1 MNTKSK
7 IKEFLSKHN
16 QTDDGM
22 KAIWDELAKISET
35 ANCIYKSVEQNWQK
49 IPLHLL
55 EESLTAKEK
64 ILAKREEEERKKIE
78 QQTNQQIKEQS
89 TRYYEEHFEEI
100 ILKKIENKEKLTA
113 KDVEWLVNDD
123 NFYIETVVIDKYDW
137 TELVN
142 TIIKLGDKYYSVYW
156 QRALTENQE
165 NFFESQ
171 LAIEVEKRAIET
183 YSWVEVKGEE
193 NG

>member
-78 QQTNQQIKEQS
+78 QLTNQQIKEQS
-89 TRYYEEHFEEI
+89 TRYYEEHFQEI
-100 ILKKIENKEKLTA
+100 ILKKIENKERLTA
-113 KDVEWLVNDD
+113 EDVELLINDD
-123 NFYIETVVIDKYDW
+123 DFYIETVVIDKYDW

-142 TIIKLGDKYYSVYW
+142 TIIKLGDKYYRVYW

-165 NFFESQ
+165 NFFEHQ

-183 YSWVEVKGEE
+183 YTWVEIKGEE

>member
-7 IKEFLSKHN
+7 IKEFLNKHN

-22 KAIWDELAKISET
+22 KAIWEELVKISET
-35 ANCIYKSVEQNWQK
+35 ANCIYKSVKQNWRK

-78 QQTNQQIKEQS
+78 QQTNQQS
-89 TRYYEEHFEEI
+89 TRYYEEHFQEI
-100 ILKKIENKEKLTA
+100 ILKKIENKEWLTA
-113 KDVEWLVNDD
+113 EDVELLINNDD
-123 NFYIETVVIDKYDW
+123 FYIETVVIDKYDW

-142 TIIKLGDKYYSVYW
+142 TIIKLGGKYYSVYW

-193 NG
+193 NGTWN

>member
-7 IKEFLSKHN
+7 LKEFLNKHN

-22 KAIWDELAKISET
+22 KAIWEELAKISEV

-89 TRYYEEHFEEI
+89 TRYYEEHFQEI
-100 ILKKIENKEKLTA
+100 ILKKIENKEWLTA
-113 KDVEWLVNDD
+113 EDVELLINED

-142 TIIKLGDKYYSVYW
+142 TIIKLGGKYYSVYW

-171 LAIEVEKRAIET
+171 LALEVEKRAIET
-183 YSWVEVKGEE
+183 YSWVEIKGEE

>member
-78 QQTNQQIKEQS
+78 QQTKEQNEK
-89 TRYYEEHFEEI
+89 YYEEHFEEI
-100 ILKKIENKEKLTA
+100 ILKKIENKEWLTA
-113 KDVEWLVNDD
+113 EDVELLINNDD
-123 NFYIETVVIDKYDW
+123 FYIETVVIDKYDW

-142 TIIKLGDKYYSVYW
+142 TIIKLGGKYYRVYW
-156 QRALTENQE
+156 QQALTENQE
-165 NFFESQ
+165 NFFEHQ

-183 YSWVEVKGEE
+183 YTWVEVKGEE

>member
-7 IKEFLSKHN
+7 IKEFLNKYN

-22 KAIWDELAKISET
+22 KAIWDELAKISEP
-35 ANCIYKSVEQNWQK
+35 ADCIYKSVEQNWQK

-89 TRYYEEHFEEI
+89 TRYYEEHFQEI
-100 ILKKIENKEKLTA
+100 ILKKIENKEWLTA
-113 KDVEWLVNDD
+113 EDVELLINNDD
-123 NFYIETVVIDKYDW
+123 FYIETVVIDKYDW

-142 TIIKLGDKYYSVYW
+142 TIIKLGDKYYRVYW

-165 NFFESQ
+165 NFFEHQ

-183 YSWVEVKGEE
+183 YTWVEIKGEE

>member
-7 IKEFLSKHN
+7 LKEFLNKHN

-35 ANCIYKSVEQNWQK
+35 ANCIYKSVEKEWQK

-64 ILAKREEEERKKIE
+64 ILAKREEEERKKID
-78 QQTNQQIKEQS
+78 QQTNQQIKEQN

-100 ILKKIENKEKLTA
+100 ILRKIENKEWLTA
-113 KDVEWLVNDD
+113 EDVELLINED
-123 NFYIETVVIDKYDW
+123 NFYIETIVIDKYDW

-142 TIIKLGDKYYSVYW
+142 TIIKLGGKYYSVYW

-171 LAIEVEKRAIET
+171 LALEVEKRAIET
-183 YSWVEVKGEE
+183 YSWVEIKGEE

>member
-7 IKEFLSKHN
+7 LKEFLNKHN
-16 QTDDGM
+16 LTDDGM
-22 KAIWDELAKISET
+22 KAIWEELAKISEV

-89 TRYYEEHFEEI
+89 TRYYEEHFQEI
-100 ILKKIENKEKLTA
+100 ILKKIENKEWLTA
-113 KDVEWLVNDD
+113 EDVELLINED

-142 TIIKLGDKYYSVYW
+142 TIIKLGGKYYSVYW

-171 LAIEVEKRAIET
+171 LALEVEKRAIET
-183 YSWVEVKGEE
+183 YSWVEIKGEE

>member
-89 TRYYEEHFEEI
+89 TRYYEEHFQEI
-100 ILKKIENKEKLTA
+100 ILKKIENKEWLTA
-113 KDVEWLVNDD
+113 EDVELLINED

>member
-78 QQTNQQIKEQS
+78 QQTNQQIKEQD
-89 TRYYEEHFEEI
+89 TKYYEEHFEEI
-100 ILKKIENKEKLTA
+100 ILKKIENKEWLTA
-113 KDVEWLVNDD
+113 EDVELLINNDD
-123 NFYIETVVIDKYDW
+123 FYIETVVIDKYDW

-142 TIIKLGDKYYSVYW
+142 TIIKLGDKYYRVYW

-165 NFFESQ
+165 NFFEHQ

-183 YSWVEVKGEE
+183 YTWVEIKGEE

>member
-78 QQTNQQIKEQS
+78 QQTNQQIKEQD
-89 TRYYEEHFEEI
+89 TKYYEEHFEEI
-100 ILKKIENKEKLTA
+100 ILKKIENKEWLTA
-113 KDVEWLVNDD
+113 EDVELLINNDD
-123 NFYIETVVIDKYDW
+123 FYIETVVIDKYDW

-142 TIIKLGDKYYSVYW
+142 TIIKLGDKYYRVYW

-165 NFFESQ
+165 NFFEHQ

-183 YSWVEVKGEE
+183 YAWVEIKGEE

>member
-7 IKEFLSKHN
+7 LKEFLNKHN

-22 KAIWDELAKISET
+22 KAIWEELAKISEV
-35 ANCIYKSVEQNWQK
+35 ANCIYISVEKEWQK
-49 IPLHLL
+49 IPMHLL

-64 ILAKREEEERKKIE
+64 ILAKRKEEDRKKIE
-78 QQTNQQIKEQS
+78 QQIKEQD
-89 TRYYEEHFEEI
+89 TKYYEEHFEEI
-100 ILKKIENKEKLTA
+100 ILRKIKNKEKLTA

-142 TIIKLGDKYYSVYW
+142 TIIKLGGKYYSVYW
-156 QRALTENQE
+156 QRALTESQE

-171 LAIEVEKRAIET
+171 LALEVEKKTIET
-183 YSWVEVKGEE
+183 YSWVEIKGE
-193 NG
+193 